1 MAIEAVNFNKASL
14 DDELAA
20 IEAIER
26 ADLPTKMIGGKLRP
40 VHEDNYKR
48 KLGKQ
53 AEQTH
58 REGLAG
64 LAVAPIIAAGYPNA
78 VAKTKKGKTVI
89 YHEGLPE
96 GS

>member
-1 MAIEAVNFNKASL
+1 MAIEAVNFSKATL

-20 IEAIER
+20 IDAIKR

-40 VHEDNYKR
+40 VHEGNYKR

-58 REGLAG
+58 REKLAA
-64 LAVAPIIAAGYPNA
+64 LVVAPVIAAGYPDA

-89 YHEGLPE
+89 YHDGLPE
-96 GS
+96 VL